1 MFLLSFVVLEPFN
14 GDFIRFI
21 ERIIER
27 SNGCNKTRKIVIDQF
42 GSHKGKKKHNLRRG
56 RETLHFSPV
65 VVVSI
70 KSSERHF
77 KRNTCLGHIFHRCRE
92 VRKHTR

>member
-1 MFLLSFVVLEPFN
+1 MVLQPFN
-14 GDFIRFI
+14 GDFMRFI
-21 ERIIER
+21 ERVMVER
-27 SNGCNKTRKIVIDQF
+27 TNRLQAKPLIVINQL
-42 GSHKGKKKHNLRRG
+42 GGHKGKKKHNLRRG

-70 KSSERHF
+70 KSTERHF

-92 VRKHTR
+92 VRKYTR